1 MKKFFLF
8 IILIGGI
15 AILVSVLSDPVKQEK
30 IIRAIED
37 STGVD
42 LDSIPKEAIKD
53 TGRALGKRTEKM
65 LKDLGDVLTDP
76 ELRRSLE
83 KWGEDALEQLGEEQF
98 EELKRE
104 LKAGRGKD
112 DFDAVLERYLG
123 EIGDS

>member
-1 MKKFFLF
+1 LKKFFLF